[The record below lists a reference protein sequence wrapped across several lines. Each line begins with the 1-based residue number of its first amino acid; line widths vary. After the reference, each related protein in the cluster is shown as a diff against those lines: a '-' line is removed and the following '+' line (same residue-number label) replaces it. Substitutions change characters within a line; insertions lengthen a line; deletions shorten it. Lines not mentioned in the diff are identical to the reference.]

1 MNVHVIYHLLKIA
14 METDIL
20 CFTTFSNVLK
30 LWVYFW
36 QKHLLDVIFITNF
49 WDAHLSSQY
58 RKMMFLKLS
67 QTWQIL
73 MKPWLIIAITSINMA
88 SLFTFLCC
96 TFRRNADCNMTD
108 VADWPASPW
117 CDSRSTLDAGASS
130 IFPLNLNRSIASPAN
145 PGPTEH
151 WWVWELVTVYTTQE
165 IIKVS
170 FNVNGR
176 ELQVPV

>member
-96 TFRRNADCNMTD
+96 TFRRNADCYD
-108 VADWPASPW
+108 RCCW
-117 CDSRSTLDAGASS
+117 LAGQ
-130 IFPLNLNRSIASPAN
+130 PL
-145 PGPTEH
+145 
-151 WWVWELVTVYTTQE
+151 VW
-165 IIKVS
+165 
-170 FNVNGR
+170 
-176 ELQVPV
+176 LQVNTWCWSQQHIPTQPKQVNSFSSKPRSHGALVSLRTCNCIHHPGNHQSFF